1 VPSPAQAVDVVVVGG
16 GLIGTSIAW
25 RLAQAGVA
33 VAVVTGERTAAA
45 SQVAAGMLAPVSET
59 TFTDQTLLPLNVA
72 SLRRYADFAAELESA
87 TSLPAGLRQSPTL
100 SVAYDADDA
109 ARLRAFADFLDRT
122 GLRCERLTGRDC
134 RGHEPLLAPAIQAGL
149 LVAEDWSCD
158 NRLLLRALVAAAR
171 QAGVREV
178 TGFVHA
184 VTSLDGRVTGVE
196 RADGSA
202 IAATQVV
209 IANGAWA
216 AQIAGVPVL
225 PVRPVKGQILRLD
238 PGRLTGPTLTVRAFT
253 RGSEVYLV
261 PRDGG
266 RELVVGA
273 TVEELGFDHRV
284 TAGGVYELL
293 RDARTVLPLTA
304 EYALTETAVGWRP
317 GTPDN
322 APILGRCEL
331 DGLLLAT
338 GHYRNGVLL
347 TPITAEVIAKLVTSD
362 ELDPIAAGFGLD
374 RFAPG
379 GAGGSSPLESTQPRG
394 ARGGRAPGVNTAP
407 VGEPLR

>member
-1 VPSPAQAVDVVVVGG
+1 VVVGG

-25 RLAQAGVA
+25 RLAQAGVV
-33 VAVVTGERTAAA
+33 VAVVSGERAAAA
-45 SQVAAGMLAPVSET
+45 SRVAAGMLAPVSEA
-59 TFTDQTLLPLNVA
+59 TFTDQALLPLNVA

-87 TSLPAGLRQSPTL
+87 TGLPAGLRQAPTL
-100 SVAYDADDA
+100 SVGYDADDA
-109 ARLRAFADFLDRT
+109 GRLRAFADFLDRT
-122 GLRCERLTGRDC
+122 GFSCERLTGRDC
-134 RGHEPLLAPAIQAGL
+134 RIHEPLLAPAIQAGL

-178 TGFVHA
+178 AGFVHA
-184 VTSLDGRVTGVE
+184 VTSRDDRVTGVE
-196 RADGSA
+196 LADGSTV
-202 IAATQVV
+202 AAEQIV

-216 AQIAGVPVL
+216 AQIAGMPAV

-238 PGRLTGPTLTVRAFT
+238 PGRLTGPTLTVRAFS

-293 RDARTVLPLTA
+293 RDARTVLPMTA

-347 TPITAEVIAKLVTSD
+347 TPITAEVIAKLVVSG
-362 ELDPIAAGFGLD
+362 ELDPVAAGFGLD
-374 RFAPG
+374 RFTSG
-379 GAGGSSPLESTQPRG
+379 G
-394 ARGGRAPGVNTAP
+394 RGGVVSPGVGTAP
-407 VGEPLR
+407 VGEPIR